1 MGSGVLSGEGNAYL
15 DLTIPLQTLPPMLT
29 ILAGLAAL
37 FSAIACLLALRK
49 PAGSATSDSSATEEL
64 GRKVERLE
72 SLLREEFATNRK
84 EMGDLSQAQ
93 RKELADLMAEFRKQ
107 VEEQG
112 KAQSDALRTR
122 FADLI
127 KQLDDQGKK
136 SLDSVK
142 DVRSTVEKQ
151 LKDMR
156 EDNGKRLDEMR
167 KTVDEKLQ
175 TTLEKRLGESFK
187 QVSDRLEQVHKGL
200 GEMQTLA
207 SGVGDLKKV
216 LTNVKTKGILG
227 EYQLANI
234 LEQMLPPDQY
244 EENIATRPGSAERV
258 EFAIRM
264 PGTTDNESI
273 WMPIDSKFPLK
284 GYEDL
289 LNAREAETWR
299 PSRQQKALART
310 VRPLPRT
317 SARSTSRCPAHHR
330 IRHHVPSGGELIRGG
345 ASPPRR
351 IRDAAAEIH
360 ITITGPTTMS
370 ALLNSLQM
378 GFRTLAVTKRS
389 SEVWKILG
397 AVKTEFGKF
406 SEQLDK
412 VDDRLGKAKSELE
425 KLLGAPG
432 PTSWRASSERW
443 AHSIQATAPRSLSCR
458 RWPTPRRRFP
468 QMPGSPT
475 RTEPSVNPERRTR
488 RGGRRRRSPR
498 VRHILPG
505 AAVGGLRAH
514 GRHPIRRPIA
524 PAETDSG
531 SQGVDLVAERHHVVP
546 LTLWR
551 EGVSVTFVPVPP
563 DVVGPVVSN
572 P

>member
-1 MGSGVLSGEGNAYL
+1 
-15 DLTIPLQTLPPMLT
+15 MLT
-29 ILAGLAAL
+29 LLAGLAAF

-49 PAGSATSDSSATEEL
+49 SGSAGPDSSATEEL

-72 SLLREEFATNRK
+72 SLLREEFSTNRR

-93 RKELADLMAEFRKQ
+93 RKELADRMAEFRKQ

-112 KAQSDALRTR
+112 KGQSDALRTR

-151 LKDMR
+151 LTDMR

-264 PGTTDNESI
+264 PGATDNESI

-289 LNAREAETWR
+289 LNAREAGDLAAIQAAE
-299 PSRQQKALART
+299 KALART
-310 VRPLPRT
+310 IETFAKDISEKYLEVPFTTEFGIMFLPVE
-317 SARSTSRCPAHHR
+317 SLYAEVL
-330 IRHHVPSGGELIRGG
+330 RHPGVFETLQRKY
-345 ASPPRR
+345 
-351 IRDAAAEIH
+351 H

-412 VDDRLGKAKSELE
+412 VDDRLGKAKNELE
-425 KLLGAPG
+425 KL
-432 PTSWRASSERW
+432 
-443 AHSIQATAPRSLSCR
+443 RS
-458 RWPTPRRRFP
+458 
-468 QMPGSPT
+468 T
-475 RTEPSVNPERRTR
+475 RTNVMARKLREVGTLDSGDSAE
-488 RGGRRRRSPR
+488 
-498 VRHILPG
+498 ILELP
-505 AAVGGLRAH
+505 AMAD
-514 GRHPIRRPIA
+514 PA
-524 PAETDSG
+524 PALPVDSG
-531 SQGVDLVAERHHVVP
+531 ESEED
-546 LTLWR
+546 
-551 EGVSVTFVPVPP
+551 
-563 DVVGPVVSN
+563 
-572 P
+572 